1 MQKIKRGI
9 ALTICL
15 TMFLS
20 TNVYAGSQIDREE
33 DVKYVAQCVQAEAG
47 NQDELGK
54 RYVVDCILNRFDS
67 GNYATYSEVINEKGQ
82 FSCVSNKSIN
92 CEPSDET
99 LDIVQ
104 SEIKERINN
113 EILYFRTIKYHSF
126 GTPCFKHQDHYFSK

>member
-1 MQKIKRGI
+1 MQKFKRGI

-15 TMFLS
+15 TMFIS

-67 GNYATYSEVINEKGQ
+67 GKYATYSDVINENGQ

-92 CEPSDET
+92 NEPSDET
-99 LDIVQ
+99 LDIVK
-104 SEIKERINN
+104 SEIKNRTNN
-113 EILYFRTIKYHSF
+113 EILYFRTNKYHNF
-126 GTPCFKHQDHYFSK
+126 GNPCFKWKDHYFSK